1 MLYVGA
7 HVCITTCA
15 TIMCTT
21 CEVSQRKQGYQVLLS
36 LSQRVAEN
44 LAKQASQ
51 RGEREDPSLS
61 LLTCSDICTSALA
74 LDTSRIMTSEC
85 SDRCVAE
92 TFVCQSFTCAAA
104 ECAVIRTSYTRG
116 GWPRG
121 SN

>member
-61 LLTCSDICTSALA
+61 LLPPVLIYAHRRLHW
-74 LDTSRIMTSEC
+74 IQ
-85 SDRCVAE
+85 AE
-92 TFVCQSFTCAAA
+92 
-104 ECAVIRTSYTRG
+104 
-116 GWPRG
+116 
-121 SN
+121 